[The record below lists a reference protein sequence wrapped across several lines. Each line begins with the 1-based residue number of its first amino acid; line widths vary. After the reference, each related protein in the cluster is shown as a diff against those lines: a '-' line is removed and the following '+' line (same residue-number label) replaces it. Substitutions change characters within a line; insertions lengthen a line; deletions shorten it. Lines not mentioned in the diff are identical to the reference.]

1 MKIEIDGICKRFSG
15 GPEVLNNIQYRDD
28 FNSLA
33 IIGPSGGGKSTLLRI
48 LGGLILPD
56 SGRFLF
62 DGQEIKLDEVSLL
75 EYRRTIGFVFQSNG
89 LFHHLTGRQNITM
102 PLIKVYGFSK
112 EEAEDKVES
121 LLKRFGL
128 ANDGHKYPQ
137 ELSGGQQQRI
147 AIARAV
153 AAKPRLILLDEP
165 TSSLDPELTREV
177 LDMIRELNEDGLSTL
192 LVTHEMG
199 FAKRACDKVIFLAGG
214 RLVEHGPSRDV
225 FENPKSDELK
235 RFLDKIL
242 GWTA

>member
-1 MKIEIDGICKRFSG
+1 MKIEIKGISKRFSG
-15 GPEVLNNIQYRDD
+15 GPEVLQQVDYQGVFD
-28 FNSLA
+28 SLA

-48 LGGLILPD
+48 LGGLIPPD
-56 SGRFLF
+56 SGSFSF
-62 DGQEIKLDEVSLL
+62 DEQQISQNPEGLL
-75 EYRRTIGFVFQSNG
+75 AHRRSIGFVFQSNG

-102 PLIKVYGFSK
+102 PLIKVHGYSK
-112 EEAEDKVES
+112 EEAEEKVDS
-121 LLKRFGL
+121 LLLRFGL

-177 LDMIRELNEDGLSTL
+177 LDMIKELEDDGLSIV

-199 FAKRACDKVIFLAGG
+199 FAKRACDKVLFLAKGQ
-214 RLVEHGPSRDV
+214 LVEHGESGEM
-225 FENPKSDELK
+225 FERPQTEELK
-235 RFLDKIL
+235 HFLNKIL
-242 GWTA
+242 EWNP